1 MGLMCSVA
9 RSAQADMHR
18 VDSRRMTRARQRD
31 QWTTALWWWPGTGE
45 ESRDVWDTPEQSQEP
60 ALQPEHLGTLTV
72 TVADVD
78 VVDVCVGFEGEEEP
92 NKVGSREQD
101 GHRVHQGSVGHR

>member
-1 MGLMCSVA
+1 MVLGDTQTWLTCEMVELVRMGLMCSVA

-45 ESRDVWDTPEQSQEP
+45 ESRDVWDTPEQ
-60 ALQPEHLGTLTV
+60 
-72 TVADVD
+72 
-78 VVDVCVGFEGEEEP
+78 
-92 NKVGSREQD
+92 
-101 GHRVHQGSVGHR
+101 